1 MLSFKI
7 LSLLQSATYYLQ
19 DNYYTQQLGEWYGI
33 GKDDLK
39 LDDLTHESFQALLR
53 GVDPETGEMLVA
65 SKDGKKENVPAV
77 DFTFSA
83 PKSVSTLYEIAEAN
97 KDKEL
102 SKLLQKAHDN
112 AVNSSLNLIEKNHIK
127 TRVQKNGVRSSVAT
141 NYLLAAK
148 FQHDTSR
155 DLDPQLHTH
164 CVTMNFTK
172 ADGKYRSLDLSN
184 ILKKDSPIIKNIGQY
199 YRFKLKE
206 NLEKM
211 GFETEFE
218 NQKEVFFKLKH
229 VDKELLDAFSK
240 RRAAIELKAQELKK
254 QFPNM
259 SHNEL
264 FQKATLQS
272 RVAKKDVNRD
282 MVFLENLKIAN
293 SITDTKKLLAKFKVQ
308 KVNEPQKSINDKSID
323 KIIKYATKEIENEIK
338 ANTKKPHL
346 LKTRLKKHT
355 SIENISIKAAALS
368 SSSNI
373 TIDDIRKRVAKIATN
388 KELVKTYSNMQSII
402 RRELKKTK
410 LNTPKLFE
418 RLNKVSNLSN
428 LKKEE
433 VRENA
438 KKCIR
443 TNDPRIVKVTNRATI
458 AATRDF
464 IKKSRNIIGTSR
476 NIDAARTR
484 GERRAEFERFNVN
497 SDRSIVKDFRKIGDR
512 NNTDRRVTVE
522 DLRELT
528 QWHKDYVASLKTKKE
543 NLI

>member
-1 MLSFKI
+1 MLSTKKI
-7 LSLLQSATYYLQ
+7 SLEQSATYYSK
-19 DNYYTQQLGEWYGI
+19 DNYYTQQLGEYYGN
-33 GKDDLK
+33 GKDDLR
-39 LDDLTHESFQALLR
+39 LGDLTHESFQALLR
-53 GVDPETGEMLVA
+53 GTNPETGEMLVA

-77 DFTFSA
+77 DLTFSA
-83 PKSVSTLYEIAEAN
+83 PKSLSVLYEIAEATKN
-97 KDKEL
+97 KEL
-102 SKLLQKAHDN
+102 SELLQKAHND
-112 AVNSSLNLIEKNHIK
+112 AVNSSLNLVEKNHIK
-127 TRVQKNGVRSSVAT
+127 TRIQKKGVRSAVAA

-155 DLDPQLHTH
+155 VLDPQLHTH
-164 CVTMNFTK
+164 CVVMNFTK
-172 ADGKYRSLDLSN
+172 VDEKYRSLDLSN
-184 ILKKDSPIIKNIGQY
+184 VLKKGSPLIKNIGQY

-218 NQKEVFFKLKH
+218 NKKEVFFQLKH
-229 VDKELLDAFSK
+229 VNKELLFAFSK
-240 RRAAIELKAQELKK
+240 RRAAIELKAEDLKK

-259 SHNEL
+259 GHNEL
-264 FQKATLQS
+264 YQKATLQS
-272 RVAKKDVNRD
+272 RVAKKDVDRD
-282 MVFLENLKIAN
+282 MVFAENLKIAN

-418 RLNKVSNLSN
+418 TINKVSNLSN

-464 IKKSRNIIGTSR
+464 IKKSRNIIGVGR

-497 SDRSIVKDFRKIGDR
+497 SNRPIDKDFRKIGDR